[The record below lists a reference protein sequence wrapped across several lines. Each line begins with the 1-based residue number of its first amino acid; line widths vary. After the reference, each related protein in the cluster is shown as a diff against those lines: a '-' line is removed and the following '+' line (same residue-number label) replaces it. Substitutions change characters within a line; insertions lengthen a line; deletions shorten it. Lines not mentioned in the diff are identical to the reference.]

1 MLSDGPFTNLRGI
14 EINEKMQQAC
24 PLIEKKKQDYK
35 GPTPKRRPINQGHAP
50 RWRPSP
56 KKSYVIMWSTTP
68 DASLKTNGKIICAIL
83 YRFM

>member
-50 RWRPSP
+50 R
-56 KKSYVIMWSTTP
+56 
-68 DASLKTNGKIICAIL
+68 
-83 YRFM
+83 